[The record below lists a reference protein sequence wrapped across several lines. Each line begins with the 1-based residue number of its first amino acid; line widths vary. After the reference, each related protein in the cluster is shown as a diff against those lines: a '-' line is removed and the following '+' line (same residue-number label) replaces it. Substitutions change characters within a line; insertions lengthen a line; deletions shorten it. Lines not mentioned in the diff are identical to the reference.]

1 MTTPKS
7 LAHQEKENSSFDSN
21 FLCSITKVDPH
32 KGLIDFYKTHHFR
45 CSRKPELKEL
55 SPIGPP
61 ENRLY
66 QHELKFFVDHQQIK
80 VHHKDY
86 TKKASVKGACDAL
99 HNELL
104 KYVLSHPEPPKRSD
118 PNAWRHTNQPKPLIP
133 FKPQKGPITNYRGK
147 ILDFYNQ
154 NRSRCDKVPLL
165 ELKTVEGP
173 AHDRRFVFIYTFW
186 LDGKAIKAEYR
197 DRTKKSAM
205 RECSVAMYIELCK
218 IVDKERKR
226 LGEVLDPAFVQ
237 HYHQLMARDENS
249 NIGRLE
255 ARQAKRKQQV
265 DVHPVQALQ
274 RFANNKTQAGQPAFH
289 AVQQD
294 DSRPKKEGDT
304 GVGHTH
310 SRSFTVRCEMF
321 FDGKMYSGVG
331 CAGSKKRAKMDAAQ
345 DVIDQVPEAQRF
357 VASMRRRRERERNP
371 PKGSYH
377 HHHPEYQKLFGIAE
391 DKYQQY
397 SNYCQAKTTHPEMA
411 NQLYNEYSKS
421 FKQYKVAFESH
432 NKRQQTA
439 MRLAGVVQR
448 PNMRLLQPL
457 ISPSGQLLAQLPGV
471 TATQNTQTTA
481 SFSPSQHTTV
491 PAPTLVSPH
500 FFRPPGGAAS
510 AVSAVGQYPNY
521 PCALQSFS
529 PYNTNP
535 LSAYGL
541 TGKTISKLDAL

>member
-1 MTTPKS
+1 MQVCDPDFIS
-7 LAHQEKENSSFDSN
+7 
-21 FLCSITKVDPH
+21 SITKVDPH
-32 KGLIDFYKTHHFR
+32 KGLTEFYKKHHGR
-45 CSRKPELKEL
+45 CSRKPELKQL
-55 SPIGPP
+55 APIGPP

-66 QHELKFFVDHQQIK
+66 QYELKFYIDHQQIK

-86 TKKASVKGACDAL
+86 TKEASAKGACDAL
-99 HNELL
+99 YNELV
-104 KYVLSHPEPPKRSD
+104 KYVLAHPDPPKRSE
-118 PNAWRHTNQPKPLIP
+118 NNQNWRHSQPKPLIP

-165 ELKTVEGP
+165 ELKSVEGP
-173 AHDRRFVFIYTFW
+173 AHDRRFVFVYTFW

-218 IVDKERKR
+218 IVEKERKK

-237 HYHQLMARDENS
+237 HYHQLLTRDENT
-249 NIGRLE
+249 NINRLE

-289 AVQQD
+289 SVQD
-294 DSRPKKEGDT
+294 VPGAIPIMIVHKKEGDT
-304 GVGHTH
+304 GRGPSH
-310 SRSFTVRCEMF
+310 SRSFTVKCEMF
-321 FDGKMYSGVG
+321 YDGKMYQGIG

-345 DVIDQVPEAQRF
+345 CVIDQVPEAQRF

-397 SNYCQAKTTHPEMA
+397 SNYCQTKEQTHPDMA
-411 NQLYNEYSKS
+411 NHLYNEYSKA
-421 FKQYKVAFESH
+421 FKQYKAAFESH

-448 PNMRLLQPL
+448 PSVRLLHP
-457 ISPSGQLLAQLPGV
+457 IVSPNGQLFTQQSPAAHLMQSATGIQSPQVAPSLLSQNIFQQQALRMTGMTTSPGQISCFQSLPQAMSPYG
-471 TATQNTQTTA
+471 TA
-481 SFSPSQHTTV
+481 SI
-491 PAPTLVSPH
+491 LGVSPAQNMLT
-500 FFRPPGGAAS
+500 AANKI
-510 AVSAVGQYPNY
+510 G
-521 PCALQSFS
+521 
-529 PYNTNP
+529 
-535 LSAYGL
+535 
-541 TGKTISKLDAL
+541 